1 MLTYF
6 YISVLSLLTLYQF
19 RFLRE
24 VSSNAAANS
33 MDSQN
38 LAIVFT
44 PTIFQP
50 DMVDP
55 MKAVMELKFSKVSK
69 HLYIA
74 TTTLTTTS
82 ADVSAIFITAIFA
95 YINAYTILITL
106 FLHLSFIL
114 LDNSK
119 RTHRPSQYTATSNA
133 YIY

>member
-1 MLTYF
+1 
-6 YISVLSLLTLYQF
+6 
-19 RFLRE
+19 
-24 VSSNAAANS
+24 

-55 MKAVMELKFSKVSK
+55 MKAVMELKFSKVSEQ
-69 HLYIA
+69 LYIA
-74 TTTLTTTS
+74 TITLTTTTTS

-119 RTHRPSQYTATSNA
+119 RTH
-133 YIY
+133 

>member
-1 MLTYF
+1 MLINF
-6 YISVLSLLTLYQF
+6 YISVLSLLTLYHL

-55 MKAVMELKFSKVSK
+55 MKAVMELKFSKVCK
-69 HLYIA
+69 HLYSAI
-74 TTTLTTTS
+74 TTTTTT
-82 ADVSAIFITAIFA
+82 TTTT
-95 YINAYTILITL
+95 NTTTTTTTTTII
-106 FLHLSFIL
+106 
-114 LDNSK
+114 
-119 RTHRPSQYTATSNA
+119 
-133 YIY
+133 

>member
-1 MLTYF
+1 MLINLLSYLYF
-6 YISVLSLLTLYQF
+6 HTHLAYFNPYLLLYICSLSLLILYHL

-55 MKAVMELKFSKVSK
+55 MKAVMELKFSKVCK

-74 TTTLTTTS
+74 TTTLTTT
-82 ADVSAIFITAIFA
+82 ADASVLFITAIIA
-95 YINAYTILITL
+95 YINVYTILTTL
-106 FLHLSFIL
+106 FFL
-114 LDNSK
+114 
-119 RTHRPSQYTATSNA
+119 
-133 YIY
+133 